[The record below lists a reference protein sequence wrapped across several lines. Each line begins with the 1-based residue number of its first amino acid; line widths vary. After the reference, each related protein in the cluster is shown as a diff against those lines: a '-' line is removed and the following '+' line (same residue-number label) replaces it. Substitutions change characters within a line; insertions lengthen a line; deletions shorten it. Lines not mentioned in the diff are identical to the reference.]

1 MNSLSLWFKWWSY
14 YEGGV
19 TDIGMGGLDIPSE
32 KKKKK
37 ISSRNKERR
46 LARFKRKKKRKKK
59 ERRLAWAC
67 NCASLTTEFHI
78 FCMYTS
84 ILGAESIY

>member
-32 KKKKK
+32 KKKKNFHPE
-37 ISSRNKERR
+37 I
-46 LARFKRKKKRKKK
+46 KK
-59 ERRLAWAC
+59 
-67 NCASLTTEFHI
+67 
-78 FCMYTS
+78 
-84 ILGAESIY
+84 GG